1 VTSSYMLP
9 AGETTDSLSM
19 RRRLAMALAQKNM
32 QPLQV
37 DHWTQGLAHVV
48 DQARNGYEMAQ
59 IDREEK
65 DETAKANALMASLF
79 TGGQGAA
86 PAAAPTT
93 APSPAPVS
101 AQPGTPNARVA
112 DAFVALD
119 KPDLTTAISDV
130 AAARGVPAEYLT
142 RTAALES
149 RGDTNAANPN
159 SSARGPF
166 QFLKSTAAQYGL
178 NDPSD
183 PRASAD
189 AAARLA
195 MDNRSALAKALKR
208 DPSNA
213 ELYLAHQQGATG
225 AAKLL
230 ANPDAPVETVI
241 GPEAARLNGATP
253 GMTAGQFAQKWT
265 SKYDGPQMAQALSG
279 PPAGPQVAQAGPN
292 REAVIQMLGNRKTA
306 PFAQK
311 IISDQIGQQF
321 KPQDYDIQQRPDGTV
336 IAVGKRNPNDV
347 KVINAPGAGQSAI
360 KFEAD
365 KAAAVAKAKGEAEK
379 LVGQEQ
385 RTKEE
390 KQVGSIVVQD
400 IDRAIKT
407 MDTATLPTTGA
418 LGPWVATIGGTA
430 ANDVRSLVDTVKANA
445 GFAELQKMRN
455 NSPTGGALGQVSE
468 REIAYLQ
475 STIGNLDQSQSAAQF
490 KDNLRRV
497 KNTYLDLIHGEGKG
511 PPRET
516 LTFQEKQQQGSN
528 IDDLLKKYGPK

>member
-1 VTSSYMLP
+1 MTSSYMLP

-19 RRRLAMALAQKNM
+19 RRRMAMALAQKNM

-79 TGGQGAA
+79 NGGQPSSPATVSAPASAGGFGDAIAGIESGGKYDALGPQTRTGDRAYGKYQVMGANVPEWTKAHLGRSMTPDEFLADPKAQDAVFQGQFGQYAQRHGPEGAA
-86 PAAAPTT
+86 RAWFAGEGGMNDLGRKD
-93 APSPAPVS
+93 
-101 AQPGTPNARVA
+101 QLGTSV
-112 DAFVALD
+112 
-119 KPDLTTAISDV
+119 
-130 AAARGVPAEYLT
+130 G
-142 RTAALES
+142 
-149 RGDTNAANPN
+149 
-159 SSARGPF
+159 
-166 QFLKSTAAQYGL
+166 QYG
-178 NDPSD
+178 
-183 PRASAD
+183 
-189 AAARLA
+189 
-195 MDNRSALAKALKR
+195 
-208 DPSNA
+208 
-213 ELYLAHQQGATG
+213 
-225 AAKLL
+225 
-230 ANPDAPVETVI
+230 
-241 GPEAARLNGATP
+241 
-253 GMTAGQFAQKWT
+253 QKF
-265 SKYDGPQMAQALSG
+265 AQALQTQ
-279 PPAGPQVAQAGPN
+279 PEQTAPAGPN

-336 IAVGKRNPNDV
+336 IAVGKKNPNDV

-360 KFEAD
+360 DFEAK

-390 KQVGSIVVQD
+390 RQVANVVVQD

-407 MDTATLPTTGA
+407 MDTASLPTTGA
-418 LGPWVATIGGTA
+418 TGALLSNVGGTA
-430 ANDVRSLVDTVKANA
+430 ARDVKGLVDTVKANA

-475 STIGNLDQSQSAAQF
+475 ATIGNLEQSQSAGQL
-490 KDNLRRV
+490 KDNMRRV
-497 KNTYLDLIHGEGKG
+497 KNTYLDIIHGEGKG
-511 PPRET
+511 PPREK
-516 LTFQEKQQQGSN
+516 LGFEQKGAKGGLQPGAVEQGYRFKGGDPSKREN
-528 IDDLLKKYGPK
+528 WEQVM